1 MLLILEIGMLL
12 GGIYSAVTAKVPAF
26 ILDGGNRQVEGRM
39 ARIIGVLLML
49 PLTVAI
55 SGGIFSSLFVEE
67 NAADYVV
74 ALEFLT
80 LFVVVIL
87 TLVSVRV
94 AGNKIP
100 PVSPLEATI
109 KKKAQGSLMYAM
121 FSATGF
127 AAVIC
132 CPLAFI
138 YSSQALKLIDEYDF
152 GKEYRGKAKA
162 AQVIAGI
169 AMVFWVALVIGL
181 TSFLFAIR

>member
-12 GGIYSAVTAKVPAF
+12 GGIYSVVTAKVPAF
-26 ILDGGNRQVEGRM
+26 LVDGGKHQVEGWA
-39 ARIIGVLLML
+39 ARVVGVLLML

-55 SGGIFSSLFVEE
+55 TGGIMANLFVEE
-67 NAADYVV
+67 NGADFVV
-74 ALEFLT
+74 TLEYLT

-87 TLVSVRV
+87 TLVLVRLV
-94 AGNKIP
+94 GKRSA

-109 KKKAQGSLMYAM
+109 KKKAQGSLMYAI
-121 FSATGF
+121 FSATGL

-138 YSSQALKLIDEYDF
+138 YASQALKLIDEYDF

-162 AQVIAGI
+162 AQLIAGI
-169 AMVFWVALVIGL
+169 ATISWVAIIFSLAAF
-181 TSFLFAIR
+181 TFAS